1 MSTYRF
7 IPRSHLTAEEWLGA
21 DAGVTLPPMREPLAQ
36 RMRAWLRRVRR
47 RLDGRRFAFAIGA
60 LLAAAGFGNA
70 AYIEAKAGLAQ
81 VLLRDAWSRS
91 LASQGPQRPW
101 PWADTWPV
109 ARLTVPRLG
118 IDEIVL
124 AGASGRTMAF
134 GPALSTAAA
143 APGAT
148 GNAVVSGHRDTH
160 FAFLR
165 ELATGDR
172 VWLETREG
180 RYAYAVEA
188 REVVDSRRV
197 RLETGSDD
205 ARLTLVT
212 CWPFEAIVPG
222 GPMRYVVSAR
232 LVAEEAPALA
242 VL

>member
-1 MSTYRF
+1 MSIRY
-7 IPRSHLTAEEWLGA
+7 IPRTYSTAAEWLGA
-21 DAGVTLPPMREPLAQ
+21 DAGVTLPPLREPLAQ

-47 RLDGRRFAFAIGA
+47 RLDGRRFAFALGA
-60 LLAAAGFGNA
+60 LTTVAGLGNA

-81 VLLRDAWSRS
+81 VLLREAWTRS
-91 LASQGPQRPW
+91 LAAATPQRPW
-101 PWADTWPV
+101 PWADTFPV

-134 GPALSTAAA
+134 GPALSTAAGE
-143 APGAT
+143 PGEP
-148 GNAVVSGHRDTH
+148 GNTVVSGHRDTH

-165 ELATGDR
+165 ELGKGDR
-172 VWLETREG
+172 VWIETREG
-180 RYAYAVEA
+180 RYAYAVEK

-197 RLETGSDD
+197 RLETSVDD

-212 CWPFEAIVPG
+212 CWPFDALVPG

-232 LVAEEAPALA
+232 LVAKESPALA
-242 VL
+242 ML